1 MLPEL
6 VPVAVLPPELA
17 PVGLEE
23 PSVGVAPE
31 PEDVADEASLEPV
44 LSSVGVDP
52 LAAPVCVPVL
62 PSVGVEPPVASV
74 GVPLDLFVFS
84 RSLFEPD
91 DPPSVGL
98 ASVLPEVVVAAVLL
112 ELPSVTTTWIV
123 RGVVFGFSDVLEKV
137 IARMAAW

>member
-23 PSVGVAPE
+23 PSVGVAPEPE

-84 RSLFEPD
+84 RSLFELD
-91 DPPSVGL
+91 DAPSVGL
-98 ASVLPEVVVAAVLL
+98 ASVLPEVVVAAVLDRFES
-112 ELPSVTTTWIV
+112 ELSVGDDESV
-123 RGVVFGFSDVLEKV
+123 ESVESD
-137 IARMAAW
+137 ASGG